1 MFLLTWV
8 LRIRLLQVDRLL
20 INAASS
26 IREEFKAR
34 DELRPEIYIIMYLY
48 CVLKS
53 ARYNLD

>member
-1 MFLLTWV
+1 M
-8 LRIRLLQVDRLL
+8 L

-34 DELRPEIYIIMYLY
+34 DELRPETYIIMNSY